1 MRKLILIIFVITL
14 LFPLRSVAVT
24 QGNDEVSLLKP
35 SDGQSVS
42 GNYSVEWKI
51 TDSDVVDPVYFIDVF
66 NMSCDQSG
74 GNLGRLINSGATKN
88 GENYT
93 YLWDTT
99 SGNISSSLQNQ
110 GNYCMRVCAILAEG
124 GSVYSLCDKQS
135 FVFGSGGTSTTN
147 SSPVIES
154 VKEGFVLSLNQVFNY
169 KVIATDPD
177 SDTITFSLLNA
188 PDFLTIDQSTGEISG
203 KPTEVGDIKFIVKVD
218 DGNDGIT
225 TEEFIMRVQV
235 EGIKKEIEFS
245 FPMSGSIV
253 TGSNNEIKWKVSS
266 GIQVKTIVLSFSQD
280 REKWSELT
288 RLDRDTSSYKWDI
301 KDIDPGDYYLK
312 VELTDTNNK
321 LFEIISEKFNVSSTT
336 AVSQT
341 EITDLFPTEGT
352 TINNNRPVIS
362 ANFNTPEGVVIK
374 PEDVK
379 FTLNER
385 IDLTV
390 CQTLANS
397 ISCNVVSELMD
408 GSYKAYIEL
417 KDSTGSTIVK
427 EWPFTVKTA
436 DNKSSENVSSG
447 INTFQL
453 IIIIFAIGFVLI
465 VLPWSVYIL
474 LKRRK
479 DSKSQTDKIVDQPQ
493 GVIYPVGGPLAV
505 DNNSSIVPE
514 SSATTTNMP
523 IAPIINNTP
532 NEQVFTSPAPES
544 PVQSMNIPVAPVV
557 SNISTEPIHNQVVM
571 PPQSDIPLSTQTSF
585 QGVPYQPEAI
595 EQSNIMSQPV
605 QVPAVDI
612 PSPVITQELPVTEI
626 PTPVEPPEM
635 YQQDEIPQW
644 LQTPKNENI
653 QVAPVTDNGGGNIT
667 EDIVTKSDLIEGAK
681 VYDPYGIAL
690 NSDEDQ
696 T

>member
-1 MRKLILIIFVITL
+1 MRKLILIIFVITF

-24 QGNDEVSLLKP
+24 QGNDDVSLLKP
-35 SDGQSVS
+35 FDGQSIS

-51 TDSDVVDPVYFIDVF
+51 TDSDVEDPAYFIDIF
-66 NMSCDQSG
+66 NMNCDQSG
-74 GNLGRLINSGATKN
+74 GNLGRLVNSGATKN

-110 GNYCMRVCAILAEG
+110 GNYCMRVCAILAESS
-124 GSVYSLCDKQS
+124 SVYSLCDKQS
-135 FVFGSGGTSTTN
+135 FVFSSGGTSTAN
-147 SSPVIES
+147 SSPVIEP
-154 VKEGFVLSLNQVFNY
+154 VKEGFVVSLNQVFNY

-177 SDTITFSLLNA
+177 NNTITFSLLNA
-188 PDFLTIDQSTGEISG
+188 PGFLTIDQSTGEVSG
-203 KPTEVGDIKFIVKVD
+203 KPTEVGDIKFIVKAD
-218 DGNDGIT
+218 DGNGGIT

-245 FPMSGSIV
+245 FPISGSLV

-280 REKWSELT
+280 RKEWSELT

-301 KDIDPGDYYLK
+301 KDIDPGEYYLK
-312 VELTDTNNK
+312 AELTDTNNK
-321 LFEIISEKFNVSSTT
+321 LFEIISEKFNISATT
-336 AVSQT
+336 VVNQT
-341 EITDLFPTEGT
+341 EITNLFPTEGT

-362 ANFNTPEGVVIK
+362 ANFNIPEGVVIK

-390 CQTLANS
+390 CQTLVNS
-397 ISCNVVSELMD
+397 ISCNVVSELID

-479 DSKSQTDKIVDQPQ
+479 DSKSQTDKIADQPQ
-493 GVIYPVGGPLAV
+493 GVIYPVGGPLVV
-505 DNNSSIVPE
+505 DNDLSIAPE
-514 SSATTTNMP
+514 SSAITTNIP
-523 IAPIINNTP
+523 IAPIISNP
-532 NEQVFTSPAPES
+532 SNEPVFTSPVSEN
-544 PVQSMNIPVAPVV
+544 PVQAMDIPVAPAV
-557 SNISTEPIHNQVVM
+557 SNTSTEPIHTQVAV
-571 PPQSDIPLSTQTSF
+571 PSQSDTPLSTLTSF
-585 QGVPYQPEAI
+585 QGVPYQSETTG
-595 EQSNIMSQPV
+595 QSSVMSQPV
-605 QVPAVDI
+605 QTPVVDVSNPVP
-612 PSPVITQELPVTEI
+612 TQEVLVTEI

-653 QVAPVTDNGGGNIT
+653 QVAPVADTGGGNMM

-690 NSDEDQ
+690 NSDENQ

>member
-35 SDGQSVS
+35 SNGQSVS

-51 TDSDVVDPVYFIDVF
+51 TDLDVEDPAYFIDIF
-66 NMSCDQSG
+66 NMNCDQSG
-74 GNLGRLINSGATKN
+74 GNLGRLINSGATKS

-124 GSVYSLCDKQS
+124 GTVYSLCDKQS
-135 FVFGSGGTSTTN
+135 FVFGSGGTSTAN

-154 VKEGFVLSLNQVFNY
+154 VKEGFVVSLNQVFNY

-177 SDTITFSLLNA
+177 NDSITFSLVNA
-188 PDFLTIDQSTGEISG
+188 PDFLTIDQSTGEVSG

-218 DGNDGIT
+218 DGNGGIT

-235 EGIKKEIEFS
+235 EGIQKELNFS
-245 FPMSGSIV
+245 FPISGSIV
-253 TGSNNEIKWKVSS
+253 TDSNNEIKWKVSS

-288 RLDRDTSSYKWDI
+288 KLDRDTGSYKWDI
-301 KDIDPGDYYLK
+301 KDIDPGEYYLK
-312 VELTDTNNK
+312 AEFTDTNNK
-321 LFEIISEKFNVSSTT
+321 LFEIISEKFNVSATT

-352 TINNNRPVIS
+352 TTNNNRPVIS

-408 GSYKAYIEL
+408 GTYKAYIEL

-427 EWPFTVKTA
+427 EWPFTVKTT
-436 DNKSSENVSSG
+436 DNKSSENVSSR

-453 IIIIFAIGFVLI
+453 IIIIFAVGFVLI
-465 VLPWSVYIL
+465 VLPWSVYVV

-479 DSKSQTDKIVDQPQ
+479 DGKSQTDNISDQPQ
-493 GVIYPVGGPLAV
+493 GVIYPVGGPLAGE
-505 DNNSSIVPE
+505 DDSSIVPE
-514 SSATTTNMP
+514 NSATTTNTP
-523 IAPIINNTP
+523 IAPIISNTL
-532 NEQVFTSPAPES
+532 NEQVITSPISEN
-544 PVQSMNIPVAPVV
+544 PVQAMNIPIAPEV
-557 SNISTEPIHNQVVM
+557 SNISTEPVHTQVVV
-571 PPQSDIPLSTQTSF
+571 PPQSDASLSSF
-585 QGVPYQPEAI
+585 QGVPSQPEAVG
-595 EQSNIMSQPV
+595 QSSVMSQIVQTPV
-605 QVPAVDI
+605 VDI
-612 PSPVITQELPVTEI
+612 SSPVITQGFPVTEI
-626 PTPVEPPEM
+626 PAPVEPPAM

-644 LQTPKNENI
+644 LQTQKNENI
-653 QVAPVTDNGGGNIT
+653 QVAPIADNGGGNVT